1 MRFITSI
8 LALFI
13 YSNTFAQTDSVTLSN
28 SILALKIGLLQKDSV
43 ILKAVLHDKLSYGHS
58 NGWIEKKAEVI
69 GHLHDGTLTYTGI
82 EEYDPQFTIVGDIAL
97 VRMNPDINVSMN
109 GTALPLKLHVLQV
122 WMKTNRGWQLIS
134 RQSTKI

>member
-1 MRFITSI
+1 MRFTITI
-8 LALFI
+8 LSLFI
-13 YSNTFAQTDSVTLSN
+13 DCGTFAQTDSVTLSN

-58 NGWIEKKAEVI
+58 NGWIEKKNEVI
-69 GHLHDGTLTYTGI
+69 SHLHNGTLTYTSI
-82 EEYDPQFTIVGDIAL
+82 EEYEPQFTIVGDIGL
-97 VRMNPDINVSMN
+97 VRMTPDIRVLMKETQLS
-109 GTALPLKLHVLQV
+109 LKLHVLQV

>member
-1 MRFITSI
+1 MRFTITI
-8 LALFI
+8 LSLFI
-13 YSNTFAQTDSVTLSN
+13 YCGTFAQTDSVTLSN

-58 NGWIEKKAEVI
+58 NGWIEKNNEVI
-69 GHLHDGTLTYTGI
+69 SHLHNGTLTYTSI
-82 EEYDPQFTIVGDIAL
+82 EEYEPQFTIVGDIGL
-97 VRMNPDINVSMN
+97 VRMTPDIRVLMKETQLS
-109 GTALPLKLHVLQV
+109 LKLHVLQV